1 MRGFALWSPGPGSF
15 PGSKGSPALGRANLP
30 GEYTEFCWAAASGE
44 KRGNCS
50 VGALVS
56 EPEPGALVS
65 EPGAL

>member
-1 MRGFALWSPGPGSF
+1 MDSPCGCRDPDPSGECGVPCFGEGEPS
-15 PGSKGSPALGRANLP
+15 
-30 GEYTEFCWAAASGE
+30 GEYKEFCWAAASGE